1 MEIKEIEN
9 KLWELTDEELG
20 YLFAEF
26 LGKDYLIQ
34 EIIDNLKESEE
45 NTEALISILDDL
57 RGTNKWI
64 EIN

>member
-9 KLWELTDEELG
+9 KLWELSAEDLG

-26 LGKDYLIQ
+26 LGKDYLIG

-45 NTEALISILDDL
+45 NTEALVNILEEMEEQ
-57 RGTNKWI
+57 TN
-64 EIN
+64 EQ